1 MAIWKKFHK
10 DGTPEYL
17 ARNYW
22 WAYIWDFSIWF
33 WDHEPLV
40 NMILFGNY
48 KKLVKK
54 TLERF
59 KRIKPNKTLHITA
72 VYGSITPDLAK
83 QLKGDNKQG
92 EYHLIDITQGQLDTA
107 AKKLRAQPETQDQ
120 VDNLVRMNA
129 ENLSYDDNSFD
140 ASLIF
145 FLLHELPPEARQNVL
160 AEAVRVTEPGGHLII
175 TEYGERTKTHFF
187 HTFWP
192 SRKILGFFE
201 PYVPGFIS
209 EDLDAVLAECA
220 AKTGKKVVNTHKELV
235 FKGFYRNY
243 EYRIENID

>member
-22 WAYIWDFSIWF
+22 WAYVWPFGIWF

-59 KRIKPNKTLHITA
+59 KRIKPKKTLQISA

-83 QLKGDNKQG
+83 QIKQDNA
-92 EYHLIDITQGQLDTA
+92 ENEFYLIDVTQGQLDSA
-107 AKKLRAQPETQDQ
+107 ERKLLSQTETNDLAN
-120 VDNLVRMNA
+120 NLTRMNA
-129 ENLSYDDNSFD
+129 ENLEFEDSSFD

-145 FLLHELPPEARQNVL
+145 FLLHELPPEVRRNVL
-160 AEAVRVTEPGGHLII
+160 TEAIRVTEPGGHLII

-201 PYVPGFIS
+201 PFVPGFIE
-209 EDLDAVLAECA
+209 EDLDTVLAECA
-220 AKTGKKVVNTHKELV
+220 ERSGKKIVNTHKDLV

-243 EYRIENID
+243 EYRIESK

>member
-22 WAYIWDFSIWF
+22 WAYVWNFSIWF

-48 KKLVKK
+48 KKLVGK

-59 KRIKPNKTLHITA
+59 KRIKPKKTLQITA

-83 QLKGDNKQG
+83 QLKQDNQDS
-92 EYHLIDITQGQLDTA
+92 EYHLIDITQGQLDS
-107 AKKLRAQPETQDQ
+107 AKRKLLAQTETKDQ

-129 ENLSYDDNSFD
+129 ENLSYPDNNFD
-140 ASLIF
+140 ATLIF
-145 FLLHELPPEARQNVL
+145 FLLHEMPPEARRNTL
-160 AEAVRVTEPGGHLII
+160 AEAIRVTEPGGHLII

-187 HTFWP
+187 HTFFL

-201 PYVPGFIS
+201 PFVPGFIS
-209 EDLDAVLAECA
+209 EDLEAVLSECA
-220 AKTGKKVVNTHKELV
+220 ERSGKKVTNTHKEVV
-235 FKGFYRNY
+235 FKGFYRNH
-243 EYRIENID
+243 EYLIENKD